1 MKFKNLRI
9 YPLIGIQLLLLIL
22 PMHVDGKE
30 LKGKFQ
36 IGILQ
41 WAESPI
47 SYTWTREGFIEGMK
61 GLGYE
66 EGKNVQFDIKI
77 AGGSK
82 EKAQQIAKG
91 FLEKKVDLI
100 CALGTIPSLVALEV
114 TKEIPTVY
122 SIVGEPKAT
131 GIIESWASSG
141 KNITGVSMKIPMEKQ
156 LEMIQKAVPKMKR
169 LGILFCVST
178 PQAIV
183 TAEEA
188 NQAVKKLGMTPH
200 PRSLHSDHLNRLPW
214 VTETLTKGVDAI
226 YIPTDPIL
234 TAEKNL
240 LKIIEVASKFKIPV
254 ISVSDDAVDLGA
266 LMALHCD
273 FREIGKQ
280 AAPMAIK
287 VLKGTKPTNIPS
299 QMPLSHRLTVNLKTA
314 KQLGI
319 TLTPH
324 FLSLA
329 HRVIE

>member
-1 MKFKNLRI
+1 MF
-9 YPLIGIQLLLLIL
+9 GIFFIIFIL
-22 PMHVDGKE
+22 STPIDAKD
-30 LKGKFQ
+30 LKGKIQ

-41 WAESPI
+41 WAESPA

-77 AGGSK
+77 AEGSK
-82 EKAQQIAKG
+82 EKAQEIARG
-91 FLEKKVDLI
+91 FVVKKVDII
-100 CALGTIPSLVALEV
+100 CALGTVPSLVALEA
-114 TKEIPTVY
+114 TKEIPIIY

-131 GIIESWASSG
+131 GIIESWVCSG

-156 LEMIQKAVPKMKR
+156 LEMIQKAISKVKR
-169 LGILFCVST
+169 LGILYCTST
-178 PQAIV
+178 PQAVV

-188 NQAVKKLGMTPH
+188 NQTAKKLGLAPQT
-200 PRSLHSDHLNRLPW
+200 RSLHFDHLSQLPS
-214 VTETLTKGVDAI
+214 VTENLSKAVDAI

-234 TAEKNL
+234 TAKENF
-240 LKIIEVASKFKIPV
+240 LKMIEVTHRFKIP
-254 ISVSDDAVDLGA
+254 IIAVSDNAVESGA

-287 VLKGTKPTNIPS
+287 ILNGMKPMDIPS

-314 KQLGI
+314 RQLGI
-319 TLTPH
+319 TLNPQ

>member
-1 MKFKNLRI
+1 MKFKNLKI
-9 YPLIGIQLLLLIL
+9 YLGIFFFLFTFSTPI
-22 PMHVDGKE
+22 DAKN

-77 AGGSK
+77 AEGNGERAK
-82 EKAQQIAKG
+82 EIAKG
-91 FLEKKVDLI
+91 FVEKKVDLI
-100 CALGTIPSLVALEV
+100 CALGTLPSLVALEA
-114 TKEIPTVY
+114 TKEIPIVY

-131 GIIESWASSG
+131 RIIESWISSG

-156 LEMIQKAVPKMKR
+156 LEMLKKAIPNTRR
-169 LGILFCVST
+169 LGILYCCCQ
-178 PQAIV
+178 PQAVV

-188 NQAVKKLGMTPH
+188 NQSAKKLGLIH
-200 PRSLHSDHLNRLPW
+200 YSRSLHRDHLDRLPS
-214 VTETLTKGVDAI
+214 VTETLAKGVDAI

-234 TAEKNL
+234 TAKENL
-240 LKIIEVASKFKIPV
+240 LKIIEITYRFKIPV
-254 ISVSDDAVDLGA
+254 ITVSDDAVELGA

-280 AAPMAIK
+280 AAPIVAKI
-287 VLKGTKPTNIPS
+287 LKGMKPTDIPS

-314 KQLGI
+314 KRLGI
-319 TLTPH
+319 TLNPH
-324 FLSLA
+324 FLSLT